1 MSLFHSPQSSSK
13 ARVGAGPAAG
23 FDAQRS
29 GTALSCCSFGK
40 SAASNGSN
48 SYTQSILAPQA
59 LISHRRSETANGQGG
74 GICMIFVGR
83 LAHHSLRHRV
93 DTPCTCTHARQRN
106 ATQRNATQPNATQ
119 RTHPSTLTRTH
130 THRQRDTHSHR
141 DTHTHRDAHAHT
153 RRHRLRHTH
162 THTNKQ
168 THTHT
173 LDLAESQGRLL

>member
-40 SAASNGSN
+40 SAASHGSN
-48 SYTQSILAPQA
+48 SYTQSILAPQTI
-59 LISHRRSETANGQGG
+59 ISHRRSETANGQGG
-74 GICMIFVGR
+74 GICMTFVGR
-83 LAHHSLRHRV
+83 LAHQALRHRV

-106 ATQRNATQPNATQ
+106 ATQRNATQRNATQRNATQPNATQ
-119 RTHPSTLTRTH
+119 RTHPSTHPH
-130 THRQRDTHSHR
+130 TD
-141 DTHTHRDAHAHT
+141 RDAHAHT

-162 THTNKQ
+162 THT
-168 THTHT
+168 H
-173 LDLAESQGRLL
+173 SRLG